1 MPAKLIY
8 CDLPR
13 PLASV
18 VLEGEPVRIGRSPS
32 CQIRVSDFSVADE
45 HCAVRREGDLWV
57 VEALG
62 AATYVNDQ
70 ELPIAKHP
78 LRHHDIIRCGSLW
91 LQYILTESDA
101 ARSPQLVDH
110 VELST
115 SDQASLLTAAAT
127 ELMQQ
132 KAQTRFLQQEE
143 EALVK
148 ELAALKSDA
157 AYSAREQKESLLF
170 HQQQALAQQKE
181 AAESLRKPIEQL
193 AAERLTQKREL
204 SHLHSELAQAATQ
217 SAAHSRL
224 AHEQEATTAHL
235 LTENKAL
242 VAEMEHLR
250 TVLHD
255 KDQMIAEAREAPQTM
270 MAELLAVRRQ
280 CEEETAGRKRAET
293 ERDAA
298 QFDLSRRTMAL
309 AQAAEELRKFRHQN
323 ETHERLMAATYDAGS
338 ELAKAIA
345 ANSTLTVELAAAREQ
360 HLTLRD
366 QLGTCLKAISFIEIE
381 LGVQVNALRAA
392 VSRRGGL
399 PEPEN
404 AKAVN
409 DAFDQL
415 LLHLKEGN
423 VQLQVLRQLTEPPE
437 TAAQAAG
444 MQVAG

>member
-18 VLEGEPVRIGRSPS
+18 ILEGEPVRIGRSPS

-45 HCAVRREGDLWV
+45 HCTVRREGGLWV
-57 VEALG
+57 VEALD

-91 LQYILTESDA
+91 IQYILTESDA
-101 ARSPQLVDH
+101 ALSPQLVDNI
-110 VELST
+110 ELST
-115 SDQASLLTAAAT
+115 SAQAILTTAAT

-132 KAQTRFLQQEE
+132 KAQTQFLQQEK

-181 AAESLRKPIEQL
+181 AAESLRKPVEQL
-193 AAERLTQKREL
+193 ASERLTQKREL

-217 SAAHSRL
+217 SSAHSQL

-235 LTENKAL
+235 LTENKVL
-242 VAEMEHLR
+242 VAEMEQLR

-270 MAELLAVRRQ
+270 MAELLAVRQQ
-280 CEEETAGRKRAET
+280 CEEEAAGRQRAET

-309 AQAAEELRKFRHQN
+309 AQTAEELRKFRHQS

-345 ANSTLTVELAAAREQ
+345 ANSTLTVELAAAREK
-360 HLTLRD
+360 HLTLKD
-366 QLGTCLKAISFIEIE
+366 QLGTCQKAISYIGIE
-381 LGVQVNALRAA
+381 LGVKVHALRAA
-392 VSRRGGL
+392 VSRPGGL

-409 DAFDQL
+409 DALDQL
-415 LLHLKEGN
+415 LLHLKEVN

-444 MQVAG
+444 MQIAG

>member
-8 CDLPR
+8 CDPPR

-18 VLEGEPVRIGRSPS
+18 ILEGEAVRIGRSSS

-45 HCAVRREGDLWV
+45 HCEVRREGERWV

-91 LQYILTESDA
+91 IQYILTESDA
-101 ARSPQLVDH
+101 ALSPQLVDN

-115 SDQASLLTAAAT
+115 SAQALLTAAAT

-132 KAQTRFLQQEE
+132 KAQTQFLQQEE

-181 AAESLRKPIEQL
+181 AAESLRKPVEQL
-193 AAERLTQKREL
+193 ASERLAQKREL

-217 SAAHSRL
+217 SSAHSRL

-255 KDQMIAEAREAPQTM
+255 KDQIIAEAREAPQTM

-345 ANSTLTVELAAAREQ
+345 ANSTLTVELAAAREK
-360 HLTLRD
+360 HLTLRN
-366 QLGTCLKAISFIEIE
+366 QLGTCLKAISFIMIE
-381 LGVQVNALRAA
+381 LGVKVNALRAA
-392 VSRRGGL
+392 VSRPGGL

-409 DAFDQL
+409 DALDQL
-415 LLHLKEGN
+415 LLHLNEGN

-444 MQVAG
+444 MQIAG

>member
-18 VLEGEPVRIGRSPS
+18 ILEGEPVRIGRSPS

-45 HCAVRREGDLWV
+45 HCTVRREGGLWV
-57 VEALG
+57 VEALD

-91 LQYILTESDA
+91 IQYILTESDA
-101 ARSPQLVDH
+101 ALSPQLVDN

-115 SDQASLLTAAAT
+115 SAQAILTTAAT

-132 KAQTRFLQQEE
+132 KAQTQFLQQEK

-157 AYSAREQKESLLF
+157 AYSAREQKESLLL

-181 AAESLRKPIEQL
+181 AAESLRKPVEQL
-193 AAERLTQKREL
+193 ASERLTQKREL

-217 SAAHSRL
+217 SSAHSQL

-235 LTENKAL
+235 LTENEAL
-242 VAEMEHLR
+242 VAEMEQLR

-270 MAELLAVRRQ
+270 MAELLAVRQQ
-280 CEEETAGRKRAET
+280 CEEEAAERKQAEA

-309 AQAAEELRKFRHQN
+309 AQAAEELRKFRHQS
-323 ETHERLMAATYDAGS
+323 ETHERLMAASYDAGS

-345 ANSTLTVELAAAREQ
+345 ANSTLTIELAVAREK
-360 HLTLRD
+360 HLTLID
-366 QLGTCLKAISFIEIE
+366 QLDTSLKAISFVMIEV
-381 LGVQVNALRAA
+381 GVKVHALRAA
-392 VSRRGGL
+392 VSRPGGL

-409 DAFDQL
+409 DALDQL
-415 LLHLKEGN
+415 LLHLKEVN

-444 MQVAG
+444 MQIAG